1 MENLD
6 YCKEEILSL
15 IDKALLG
22 IDFLKNQY
30 NAFFVIG
37 DVFTSEDG
45 GKTRI
50 NRQIFNENHENIVQ
64 KIHELDSMFDEALAH
79 IKIKLKDILSVI
91 EGFSKI
97 DLINLVFDDK
107 TFLEN
112 LEKDLSKQIIS
123 NEAKKGIVNSVKI
136 LLRYKNRIFN
146 YKHYL
151 EMINTTIFER
161 NLNKLGVEDL
171 INSTIIFETID
182 SYALQFEE
190 LNKFELELRNFEG
203 SSTKLNGLYFL
214 DSVFELHKR
223 RMDNF
228 TYANVKY
235 KIYVDYHND
244 VELNKP
250 LIRNTS
256 YLENIVSSLIEQSCM
271 DLVKKELKKGKIQK
285 NVGIIVQKN
294 KGHIQI
300 AIKNNGFE
308 VKNIDSLFV
317 SDIENIN
324 ILEARNLTLMIDGKL
339 EVNSIENEGMLYILT
354 L

>member
-1 MENLD
+1 MENLND
-6 YCKEEILSL
+6 CEEQILSL
-15 IDKALLG
+15 VDKALLEM
-22 IDFLKNQY
+22 DYLKSRY

-37 DVFTSEDG
+37 DVFTSENG

-50 NRQIFNENHENIVQ
+50 NRQLFNENHENIIQ

-91 EGFSKI
+91 EEFAKI

-112 LEKDLSKQIIS
+112 LEKDLSKQVIS
-123 NEAKKGIVNSVKI
+123 KEAKKDLVNSVKT
-136 LLRYKNRIFN
+136 LLVYKNRIFN
-146 YKHYL
+146 YKYYL

-182 SYALQFEE
+182 SYALQYAE
-190 LNKFELELRNFEG
+190 LKKLILELRSFDGLN
-203 SSTKLNGLYFL
+203 TKLTGLYFL
-214 DSVFELHKR
+214 DSIFELHKR

-235 KIYVDYHND
+235 KIYVDYHNNI
-244 VELNKP
+244 ELNKP
-250 LIRNTS
+250 LIKNVS
-256 YLENIVSSLIEQSCM
+256 YLENIVSCLIEQSCM

-285 NVGIIVQKN
+285 NVEIVVQKN
-294 KGHIQI
+294 KGHVQI
-300 AIKNNGFE
+300 VIKNNGFE
-308 VKNIDSLFV
+308 IKNIDSLLV

-324 ILEARNLTLMIDGKL
+324 ILEARNLALMIDAKL
-339 EVNSIENEGMLYILT
+339 DINSVENEGMLYVLT